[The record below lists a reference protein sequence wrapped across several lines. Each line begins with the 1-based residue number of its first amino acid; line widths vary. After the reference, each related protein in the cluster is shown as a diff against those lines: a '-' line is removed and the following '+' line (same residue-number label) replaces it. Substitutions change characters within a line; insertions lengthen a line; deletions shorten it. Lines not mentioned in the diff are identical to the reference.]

1 MTWVTWIEIV
11 PETTTD
17 DAVRQIYDRTRSP
30 QTGKPPDSV
39 RLTSLTP
46 RVAGFIYDLRRAI
59 RTQAHGLTRREQ
71 EIVAL
76 VVSAYNGCVH

>member
-1 MTWVTWIEIV
+1 MTWVTWIETV

-30 QTGKPPDSV
+30 QTGKPSDSV

-46 RVAGFIYDLRRAI
+46 RVAGLLYDLHRTIRA
-59 RTQAHGLTRREQ
+59 QAHGLSRREQ
-71 EIVAL
+71 EIAAL